1 MGCHFLLQCIKVKS
15 ESEFAQSCPTRA
27 TPWTAA
33 YQAPLS
39 ISICIQM
46 SMSKAGQICIRTKDV
61 INVSIQFVILT
72 VVLKNIIIGGNWG
85 KGTWDLSAVFLTI
98 TCESIF
104 ISIKSQLKT
113 QWTWVDLEGIMLSE
127 VSQRKANTLW
137 YHIYG
142 V

>member
-1 MGCHFLLQCIKVKS
+1 MKVKS
-15 ESEFAQSCPTRA
+15 ESEVVQSCPTLA

-113 QWTWVDLEGIMLSE
+113 Q
-127 VSQRKANTLW
+127 
-137 YHIYG
+137 
-142 V
+142 